1 MKYCVFHSF
10 ICKKRSTKIK
20 FVYLQGTILC
30 EKSVHD
36 TGLML
41 LLYCRVPPLT
51 YWRTQIFNADKSL
64 FADTVFI
71 FILIRLS

>member
-1 MKYCVFHSF
+1 M
-10 ICKKRSTKIK
+10 IK
-20 FVYLQGTILC
+20 FVYLQRTILC

-51 YWRTQIFNADKSL
+51 YWRTRIFNADK
-64 FADTVFI
+64 TVFT